1 MATGLLHAHKFF
13 VLLFL
18 IHYVLK
24 LLFLQL
30 KKDDLLEKYSK
41 ATRIPEMIL
50 SFGFLATGIAM
61 LVMSKSLGT
70 LMIVKILFVLAA
82 IPLAVIGFKKKKGF
96 LALASVVLIVGAY
109 GLAEMNRS
117 QKAGGA
123 VDTTSL
129 NGDKMAIGKEVYHHS
144 CENCHGADGKLNSM
158 GAKDLSL
165 TVKTPDEQKAIIR
178 HGKNYMPA
186 HKDLTD
192 EQVDAVIQYVASF
205 KQTAQ

>member
-1 MATGLLHAHKFF
+1 MATGLLHAHKLF

-30 KKDDLLEKYSK
+30 KKDELLEKYTK
-41 ATRIPEMIL
+41 ATKIPEMVI

-61 LVMSKSLGT
+61 LVMSKSLGV
-70 LMIVKILFVLAA
+70 LMIVKILCVLAA

-96 LALASVVLIVGAY
+96 LALASVVLIVSAY
-109 GLAEMNRS
+109 GLAEVNRAK
-117 QKAGGA
+117 KAGGA
-123 VDTTSL
+123 VDTSSVS
-129 NGDKMAIGKEVYHHS
+129 GDKIAVGKEVYHHS

-165 TVKTPDEQKAIIR
+165 TVKTPDEQKKLIR
-178 HGKNYMPA
+178 EGKNFMPP
-186 HKDLTD
+186 HKDLTA
-192 EQVDAVIQYVASF
+192 EQVDAVVEYVATF
-205 KQTAQ
+205 KQAQ